1 MTAYVDDA
9 AKLWKGKPRFHMTAD
24 SLEELHAF
32 ACAIQ
37 VNRCWFHRGARH
49 PHYDI
54 TEAQRAVAL
63 KHGARAVSQR
73 ELVRVALKIS
83 LACTQD
89 A

>member
-9 AKLWKGKPRFHMTAD
+9 AKPWKGKPRFHMTAD
-24 SLEELHAF
+24 SLEELHTF

-54 TEAQRAVAL
+54 TEAQRADAL
-63 KHGARAVSQR
+63 EHGARAVSQR
-73 ELVRVALKIS
+73 ELVRIALRIS
-83 LACTQD
+83 QVITQS